1 MSTHILALL
10 YRLDAGGECGF
21 SDRVIGREDVYYRQI
36 SRELLYS
43 KKHAEVI
50 LNHLAEG
57 VLELTLCG
65 EIVYANPTAVRI
77 LDTPEEVL
85 LGTPL
90 QDLFEGNQRDRV
102 VSLVEQVGTGS
113 DAALGEWLF
122 DIKGRQI
129 WLDMI
134 YIEDEAHRA
143 VTVIMNDLS
152 RQKRDADAIAEQ
164 EEKYRSLVE
173 NLHEV
178 VFEADATGLL
188 TYVNPAIEAFSG
200 YTPEEI
206 VGRHFK
212 KLLHRKDAR
221 TAEKRLR
228 RILDGGIVSPFEYR
242 LVGKDGHVR
251 WVRVMGTVYSEAGK
265 PKGIRGL
272 ATDTTRFLELQ
283 QERVFSDWDAGPV
296 SPGAAFDSEISAP
309 LSSIDSAVRSME
321 KRCGGDA
328 GLRSELKVIQG
339 ACHNLREAANRLHG
353 ANRPGRARSRATG
366 INRVIEETVAR
377 LKRRPD
383 AAKADVILAL
393 LPDLPEG
400 LACSDP
406 VRLVLTNV
414 ICSMIGTLSG
424 DFDAK
429 DGSDRTEDGGTLTI
443 RTGTESGHV
452 YIGFSDNGSGIAEG
466 DLQEMLDPL
475 YARKARMGIGAGFA
489 RCRAIIEDNGGTMTA
504 ENRPE
509 GGMNITILLP
519 IP

>member
-1 MSTHILALL
+1 
-10 YRLDAGGECGF
+10 
-21 SDRVIGREDVYYRQI
+21 
-36 SRELLYS
+36 
-43 KKHAEVI
+43 
-50 LNHLAEG
+50 
-57 VLELTLCG
+57 
-65 EIVYANPTAVRI
+65 
-77 LDTPEEVL
+77 
-85 LGTPL
+85 
-90 QDLFEGNQRDRV
+90 
-102 VSLVEQVGTGS
+102 
-113 DAALGEWLF
+113 
-122 DIKGRQI
+122 
-129 WLDMI
+129 
-134 YIEDEAHRA
+134 
-143 VTVIMNDLS
+143 
-152 RQKRDADAIAEQ
+152 
-164 EEKYRSLVE
+164 
-173 NLHEV
+173 
-178 VFEADATGLL
+178 
-188 TYVNPAIEAFSG
+188 
-200 YTPEEI
+200 
-206 VGRHFK
+206 
-212 KLLHRKDAR
+212 
-221 TAEKRLR
+221 
-228 RILDGGIVSPFEYR
+228 
-242 LVGKDGHVR
+242 
-251 WVRVMGTVYSEAGK
+251 
-265 PKGIRGL
+265 
-272 ATDTTRFLELQ
+272 
-283 QERVFSDWDAGPV
+283 
-296 SPGAAFDSEISAP
+296 
-309 LSSIDSAVRSME
+309 ME

-414 ICSMIGTLSG
+414 ICSMIGTLGG